1 MEFVRSRKAQ
11 SVAAAA
17 SPFRHPQG
25 KSSGGNFPLENAN
38 RELDSSSA
46 AVLSQKPQEVEMEG
60 EEEELPPPPAVMGM
74 MDSEQTLL
82 WFTRRRCT
90 CSSFLLLMYNLA
102 AKTEE

>member
-11 SVAAAA
+11 SVPAAA

-25 KSSGGNFPLENAN
+25 KSSGENFPLENAN

-60 EEEELPPPPAVMGM
+60 KEDEDDDDDEEELPPPPAVMGM

-82 WFTRRRCT
+82 
-90 CSSFLLLMYNLA
+90 
-102 AKTEE
+102 